1 MTPSLPTQPPMPTTP
16 RDNAGH
22 AASTARR
29 ALVRQYKESRLPAGV
44 FTLTNQSNGRVYVGG
59 SLNLD
64 GAMNRMRFELNL
76 RSHRN
81 KPLQQDWIAHGADC
95 FSFAV
100 VDRIKERD
108 DPLFDYRAELDGM
121 LELWREE
128 IPCHGD
134 SGYNGAAP

>member
-1 MTPSLPTQPPMPTTP
+1 
-16 RDNAGH
+16 
-22 AASTARR
+22 
-29 ALVRQYKESRLPAGV
+29 
-44 FTLTNQSNGRVYVGG
+44 SNGRVYVGG

-81 KPLQQDWIAHGADC
+81 KPLQHDWIAHGAEC
-95 FSFAV
+95 FSFTV

-134 SGYNGAAP
+134 SGYNGAAT

>member
-1 MTPSLPTQPPMPTTP
+1 MPTAP
-16 RDNAGH
+16 RDNAGR

-29 ALVRQYKESRLPAGV
+29 ALVRQYKDSRLPAGV

-81 KPLQQDWIAHGADC
+81 KPLQQEWIAHGAEC

-108 DPLFDYRAELDGM
+108 DPLFDYRGELDGM

-134 SGYNGAAP
+134 SGYNGAAT

>member
-1 MTPSLPTQPPMPTTP
+1 MTSALPTDTPIRTAP

-22 AASTARR
+22 ATSQARR
-29 ALVRQYKESRLPAGV
+29 VLVRQYKESRPPAGV
-44 FTLTNQSNGRVYVGG
+44 FTLANQTNGRVYVGG

-81 KPLQQDWIAHGADC
+81 KPLQQDWIAHGADR

-108 DPLFDYRAELDGM
+108 DPLFDYRAELDS
-121 LELWREE
+121 LLALWREE
-128 IPCHGD
+128 IPCYGD
-134 SGYNGAAP
+134 SGYNGGHP